1 MNDNLVELMRNQVNK
16 ELESAYLYLE
26 FANFFTQNSL
36 NGYAHWYRVQAKEEI
51 DHALKFI
58 DYLNDAGM
66 AVCLR
71 PVGRPQDTL
80 TEMYN
85 LEINGSCDV
94 SLIPSILKS
103 GLNHEMYITA
113 LIEKILSV
121 AQDCNDYRATRF
133 LELFID
139 EQTEEEKNAME
150 LLNNYTLFACDCRAG
165 LLLTDKRLAKRKDE
179 CA

>member
-1 MNDNLVELMRNQVNK
+1 MNDKLVELMRSQVNK

-26 FANFFTQNSL
+26 FSNYFAQNGL
-36 NGYAHWYRVQAKEEI
+36 NGYAHWYKVQAKEEI
-51 DHALKFI
+51 DHALRFVN
-58 DYLNDAGM
+58 YLNDAEM
-66 AVCLR
+66 PVCLR

-80 TEMYN
+80 SEMYD
-85 LEINGSCDV
+85 LEINGSCDI
-94 SLIPSILKS
+94 SLIPQILKA

-113 LIEKILSV
+113 LIEKILST
-121 AQDCNDYRATRF
+121 AQECNDYRATRF

-150 LLNNYTLFACDCRAG
+150 LLNNYTLFASDCRAG
-165 LLLTDKRLAKRKDE
+165 LLITDKRLAKRKDE